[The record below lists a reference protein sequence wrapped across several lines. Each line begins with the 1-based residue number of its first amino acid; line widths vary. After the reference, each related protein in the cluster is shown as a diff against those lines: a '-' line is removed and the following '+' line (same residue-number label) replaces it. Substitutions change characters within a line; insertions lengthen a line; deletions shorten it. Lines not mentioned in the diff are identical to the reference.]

1 MAKHLKFDKGAF
13 ERGRRGSDSQPGHNR
28 QKRRTLTSQ
37 YMYVATAL
45 PDLYLT
51 VLIQLADLRRGSCTC
66 KTSMHS
72 FIYSMDDGHQRFAF
86 GFVLLIMFVC
96 TNTVRSVTPTQ
107 ITIYVVRAA
116 ACHGPIE
123 AENIVS

>member
-1 MAKHLKFDKGAF
+1 MKGGEEGPTLSLSQATTDKQKDVHL
-13 ERGRRGSDSQPGHNR
+13 RVPV
-28 QKRRTLTSQ
+28 SQ